1 MDEWREGIK
10 KLKLSTYT
18 KKGIEQESGKLI
30 EGDKR
35 LRTGYDNR
43 LKFWRQMKYKKNDEG
58 WSKYMRG

>member
-10 KLKLSTYT
+10 RLKLSTYT

-30 EGDKR
+30 GGDKR

-43 LKFWRQMKYKKNDEG
+43 LKDEADEV
-58 WSKYMRG
+58 